1 MGKLD
6 DIEPKRVFHFF
17 EEITQIPH
25 GSENVKMISDYL
37 KKFAAGRGL
46 KCIQDETLNIIIE
59 QPASVG
65 YEDEEPMILQGH
77 MDMVAV
83 HDADHNIDMKSEP
96 LDVAV
101 DGDYVYAKGTSLGG
115 DDGIAVAYMLAI
127 LDDAEIMHPELFC
140 VITVNEETGMDGAA
154 ALDMTPIKAKRL
166 LNLDSE
172 DEGEFLVSCA
182 GGCRAYCR
190 LPISFEKKEGKV
202 YKLIIDGLRGGHSG
216 DMIDKGRANANCLLG
231 RAMADLI
238 SQGIDCS
245 VAALSGG
252 VADNAIPRFAEAV
265 FVVSGL
271 DEERF
276 TTTIQK
282 TEQSC
287 REEFGVKDPDILF
300 SVEKIGI
307 SEFSVSKDS
316 NSFVMMKAACGQDI
330 SMKDGE
336 LLVMKRECFATA
348 AHMIISFPLG
358 VQAMSEEI
366 KGLVETSLNLG
377 MLTMDNKSMTALF
390 LVRSSVEAAK
400 QSLLKR
406 VKAVCTLAGADMTT
420 SGEYPGWQYKQDSLL
435 REKMVS
441 VYEKM
446 YGKKP
451 VVHAIHAGVECGLLI
466 GKKPDLDCVSIG
478 PDMLDIH
485 TANEKLSIS
494 STARVW
500 DFVVEL
506 LREKD

>member
-1 MGKLD
+1 
-6 DIEPKRVFHFF
+6 VFHFF

-25 GSENVKMISDYL
+25 GSGNVKMISDYL
-37 KKFAAGRGL
+37 KKFADDRGL
-46 KCIQDETLNIIIE
+46 KCIQDEALNIIIQ
-59 QPASVG
+59 QPASEG
-65 YEDEEPMILQGH
+65 YENEEPMILQGH

-83 HDADHNIDMKSEP
+83 HDADHNVDMKSDP

-127 LDDAEIMHPELFC
+127 LDDKEIMHPELYC

-154 ALDMTPIKAKRL
+154 ALDMSPVKAKRL

-190 LPISFEKKEGKV
+190 LSLSFEKKEGTV
-202 YKLIIDGLRGGHSG
+202 YKLKIDGLLGGHSG
-216 DMIDKGRANANCLLG
+216 DVIDKGRANANCLMG
-231 RAMADLI
+231 RAMTDLI

-245 VAALSGG
+245 AAAVNGG
-252 VADNAIPRFAEAV
+252 VADNAIPRSAEAV
-265 FVVSGL
+265 FVVAEN
-271 DEERF
+271 DEHRF
-276 TTTIQK
+276 TDTLVK
-282 TEQSC
+282 CEKSC
-287 REEFGVKDPDILF
+287 REEFGEKDKNISF
-300 SVEKIGI
+300 SVKKVGK
-307 SEFSVSKDS
+307 SAFD
-316 NSFVMMKAACGQDI
+316 NSDDKGDFTTLKEACGTDI
-330 SMKDGE
+330 AMKDGE
-336 LLVMKRECFATA
+336 ILVMKKDCFARA
-348 AHMIISFPLG
+348 AHMIIAFPSG

-377 MLTMDNKSMTALF
+377 MLTMDDKSITALF

-400 QSLLKR
+400 QSLLTR

-420 SGEYPGWQYKQDSLL
+420 SGEYPGWQFKKDSTL
-435 REKMVS
+435 REKMIS

-451 VVHAIHAGVECGLLI
+451 VVHAIHAGVECGLLL

-494 STARVW
+494 STKRVW
-500 DFVVEL
+500 EFVTEL
-506 LREKD
+506 LREKG